1 MAFKRIPNVCSVGH
15 LKKLLSEIAGDNDIV
30 CLRVT
35 EDAVYSEAPFISVE
49 TKDEHFAINEKGKWW
64 LLSETEPT
72 E

>member
-1 MAFKRIPNVCSVGH
+1 MAFRRIPNVTRVWA
-15 LKKLLSEIAGDNDIV
+15 LKKWLEEHADDKDVV

-35 EDAVYSEAPFISVE
+35 EDNSEPPFISVE
-49 TKDEHFAINEKGKWW
+49 TLEEHFHINEKGKWW